1 MAGVGFEQ
9 KHVNVLL
16 YAEVI
21 VRCKHRA
28 HRHHIG
34 EMESQLPFN
43 SPIYV
48 PVRPVLKH

>member
-34 EMESQLPFN
+34 EMESQLPFIVQLN
-43 SPIYV
+43 YLCY
-48 PVRPVLKH
+48 RAA